1 MSEPLPTVSV
11 VLVTRDRPDLLRDAL
26 RGIAAQTLTPLEV
39 RIADDG
45 EQSLDLGSLPTGTLE
60 LLVIPVEAG
69 MAAAAR
75 NRGAARAR
83 GEMLAFH
90 DDDDRWLP
98 EHLAGL
104 AAAFGDPAVDFA
116 WRDCAVVREEITADG
131 ERRERDRR
139 VIAHDWDLDLMRHDD
154 YLPPS
159 AWGVRR
165 ALFERLNGFDET
177 FRFSEDW
184 DFVMRAAALTAPRR
198 VRGVT
203 VEVRMREQGNLSS
216 DAGPERRE
224 CLRRLSERH
233 GLPPLD
239 LKTFWEVAAAV
250 EQAAARGGRA

>member
-1 MSEPLPTVSV
+1 VSEPLPTVSV
-11 VLVTRDRPDLLRDAL
+11 VLVTRDRPELLLDAL
-26 RGIAAQTLTPLEV
+26 RGIAAQTVTPLEV

-45 EQSLDLGSLPTGTLE
+45 ERPIDVETLPTGTLE

-83 GEMLAFH
+83 GEVLAFH

-104 AAAFGDPAVDFA
+104 AAAFRDPDTGFA
-116 WRDCAVVREEITADG
+116 WRDCVVVREEIEPGGT
-131 ERRERDRR
+131 RRELERR
-139 VIAHDWDLDLMRHDD
+139 VIAHDWDSGLMHTDD

-165 ALFERLNGFDET
+165 SLFERLQGFDET

-184 DFVMRAAALTAPRR
+184 DFLLRAAALTAPRR
-198 VRGVT
+198 APGVT
-203 VEVRMREQGNLSS
+203 VEVRMRDQGNLSS
-216 DAGPERRE
+216 DAGAERRE
-224 CLRRLSERH
+224 CLHRLSQRH
-233 GLPPLD
+233 GLPPLEI
-239 LKTFWEVAAAV
+239 KTFWEVAAAV
-250 EQAAARGGRA
+250 AAASREVRG